1 MVESREAT
9 WSVNVECNA
18 ELSIIS
24 LHGRNT
30 VMKRTATAHWTGTIK
45 EGKGEISTQS
55 GALKSIP
62 YAFNTRF
69 ESAPGTNPEELLG
82 AAHAGCF
89 TMALSAALTQAGITP
104 GNLET
109 TAEVELDV
117 PSLTITNIVLNLRA
131 DQIAGVASDKFM
143 AIAAGA
149 KENCPLSKVLAG
161 ATIMLNVEYR

>member
-1 MVESREAT
+1 
-9 WSVNVECNA
+9 
-18 ELSIIS
+18 
-24 LHGRNT
+24 
-30 VMKRTATAHWTGTIK
+30 MKRTATAHWNGTIK
-45 EGKGEISTQS
+45 EGKGDITTQS
-55 GALKSIP
+55 GVLKATP

-69 ESAPGTNPEELLG
+69 DNGVGTNPEELIG

-117 PSLTITNIVLNLRA
+117 PSLTITNIVLNLKA

-149 KENCPLSKVLAG
+149 KENCPVSKVLAG